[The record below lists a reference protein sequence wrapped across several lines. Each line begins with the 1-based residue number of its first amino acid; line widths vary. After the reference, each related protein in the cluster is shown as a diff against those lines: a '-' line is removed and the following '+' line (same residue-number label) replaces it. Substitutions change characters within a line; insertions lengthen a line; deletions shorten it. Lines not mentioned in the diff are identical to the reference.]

1 MTQRRSPRSAML
13 AWGVLSTCVATAC
26 AAPPEAISLPGDRL
40 HPESVSIAPDGTA
53 YVGSM
58 TGGVVRVS
66 LENGSAEPWIAPGN
80 YGSGALF
87 GVLADTRNG
96 LLWTCTNSFPAPA
109 TMVPGA
115 DPGHWLKAFDL
126 GTGEGRL
133 SLQLP
138 GENAV
143 CNDMAV
149 GEDGAVYV
157 TDTRQPH
164 ILRWKPG
171 AEALEIW
178 ADDPLFEAV
187 PMKGGLDGI
196 AFGADGHL
204 YLNNVWDGSIYRA
217 VVNGD
222 GSFGGA
228 TRLALSRPLENPDGM
243 RPLGG
248 MSFVV
253 AESAGRVSV
262 LDVSGDRAEVTTV
275 SEAGHPTGVDVHEGV
290 AWYVEAH
297 LSVLF
302 EPENA
307 PAPVLPFR
315 LIPVALPR

>member
-1 MTQRRSPRSAML
+1 MAQRRSPRFAML
-13 AWGVLSTCVATAC
+13 AWGGLSILIATAC
-26 AAPPEAISLPGDRL
+26 AAAPDAIPLPGDRL
-40 HPESVSIAPDGTA
+40 HPESVSITPDGKA

-66 LENGSAEPWIAPGN
+66 LKDGNAEQWIAARAH
-80 YGSGALF
+80 GSGALF

-126 GTGEGRL
+126 GTGEGKL

-138 GENAV
+138 GEKAV

-196 AFGADGHL
+196 AFGADGNL

-217 VVNGD
+217 VVNSD

-228 TRLALSRPLENPDGM
+228 TKLALSRPLENPDGM

-253 AESAGRVSV
+253 AESAGRISV
-262 LDVSGDRAEVTTV
+262 LAVSEDRADVTTV
-275 SEAGHPTGVDVHEGV
+275 SEAGHPTGVDVHGDA

-297 LSVLF
+297 LSALF
-302 EPENA
+302 EPEKA